1 MIVGT
6 AGHIDHGKTS
16 LVKALTGVDAD
27 RLQDE
32 KARGITIDL
41 GYAYRPLPDGDVLG
55 FVDVPG
61 HEKFIHNMLA
71 GVTGIDYVMLVVAA
85 DDGPM
90 PQTLEH
96 LTILGQLGL
105 TRGVVALTKVDRV
118 DAARLAAA
126 TREVQAMLAQSACAS
141 FDILPVS
148 NVTGEGV
155 EALQSQLV
163 RAAQSLAASP
173 LPNSRRDRHFRL
185 AIDRSFTLAGIGTV
199 VTGTVFAGRVA
210 VGDRLMVSPL
220 GIEVRVRS
228 LHAQNRAA
236 DAGGVGQRCAVNIVA
251 PQLDKRDITRGQW
264 LLAEALHAPTDRL
277 DVRLRLS
284 STEIKALRHWTPV
297 HVHLGAKHV
306 TGRVALLDDEPLR
319 GGHDALAQLLLD
331 EPIGALRG
339 DRFIVRDQSAQR
351 TLGGGQ
357 VLDAFALPRGRRK
370 PARIATL
377 HALEAEAPTEALRAL
392 LEVQAGGVDLR
403 WFARLHNLPDAE
415 LASMLQAVPMHALA
429 GGRASP
435 ATSGTAGIPGIP
447 GIPRL
452 AFSLS
457 HWTRCVEQVLGWL
470 AAHHEREPDSA
481 GARADELRRAVPD
494 QPAAAV
500 VTGIIE
506 SLVGDGRLL
515 QAGSRFQLP
524 GHEVKLNAVEQTLW
538 ERALPVLGAA
548 GLAPPRVAEL
558 AQQLGAKEELL
569 RHLLGKLVRMGRL
582 HAVRREVYFLPAV
595 IASLATQTEALAK
608 SSAKGLVTVGPFRER
623 TGLHRNLGI
632 PMLEYFDRAG
642 FTWRRDDGRRL
653 RRESAQVFGPGGAVK

>member
-27 RLQDE
+27 RLQEE

-41 GYAYRPLPDGDVLG
+41 GYAYRQLPGGEVLG

-71 GVTGIDYVMLVVAA
+71 GVTGIDYVVLVVAA

-96 LTILGQLGL
+96 LAILGQLGL
-105 TRGVVALTKVDRV
+105 TRGIVVLTKVDRV
-118 DAARLAAA
+118 DSARLAEA
-126 TREVQAMLAQSACAS
+126 TREVQAMLAASACAG
-141 FDILPVS
+141 FDVLPVS
-148 NVTGEGV
+148 SVTGEGV
-155 EALQSQLV
+155 EDLQSMLMQ
-163 RAAQSLAASP
+163 AAQSLATSP
-173 LPNSRRDRHFRL
+173 PPHWRRGGHFRL

-210 VGDRLMVSPL
+210 VGDRLMISPL
-220 GIEVRVRS
+220 GVEVRVRG

-236 DAGGVGQRCAVNIVA
+236 DAGGVGQRCAVNVVA

-264 LLAEALHAPTDRL
+264 LLGEALHAPTDRL
-277 DVRLRLS
+277 DVRLALS
-284 STEIKALRHWTPV
+284 STEIKALRNWTPV

-306 TGRVALLDDEPLR
+306 NGRVALLNDEPLR
-319 GGHDALAQLLLD
+319 GGHDALAQLVLD

-339 DRFIVRDQSAQR
+339 DRFIIRDQSAQR

-370 PARIATL
+370 PARIAKL
-377 HALEAEAPTEALRAL
+377 QALEAETSAEALRAL

-403 WFARLHNLPDAE
+403 WFARLHNLPDAD
-415 LASMLQAVPMHALA
+415 LAGVLQAVPMHALA
-429 GGRASP
+429 GGRAAP
-435 ATSGTAGIPGIP
+435 GTSGTPG
-447 GIPRL
+447 L
-452 AFSLS
+452 AFSLG
-457 HWTRCVEQVLGWL
+457 HWARCVGQVLGWL
-470 AAHHEREPDSA
+470 AAYHQREPDSA

-500 VTGIIE
+500 MAGILE
-506 SLVGDGRLL
+506 SLVADGRLL
-515 QAGSRFQLP
+515 HAGSRFQLP
-524 GHEVKLNAVEQTLW
+524 GHEVKLNAVEQALW
-538 ERALPVLGAA
+538 ERVLPVLVAA

-558 AQQLGAKEELL
+558 ALQLGAKEDLL

-582 HAVRREVYFLPAV
+582 HAVRREVFFLPEV

-653 RRESAQVFGPGGAVK
+653 RRESAQVFGLGEALK